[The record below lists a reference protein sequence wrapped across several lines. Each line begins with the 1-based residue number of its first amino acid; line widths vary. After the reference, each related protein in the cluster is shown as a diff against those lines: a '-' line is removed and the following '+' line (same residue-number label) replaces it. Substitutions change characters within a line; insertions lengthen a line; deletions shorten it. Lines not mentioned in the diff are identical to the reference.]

1 MWAMSDRFKRRFFLP
16 LGFLLSLVL
25 STLYACRQGP
35 DPTPDPRVLAPEPSA
50 QGAGS
55 GALGQV
61 ALSVPSVIG
70 NGIGSWT
77 ASGLTTITSASPSTL
92 TRGDTFAVYGSSTGT
107 EDTAPSDGFVGRG
120 TVNASGSLSWAN
132 GSLPPS
138 AWSAWPFLAAVREAG
153 SDVFSLTIYINGSLG
168 GSSGTGSSG
177 GTTLV
182 NQGSPGDAGAAW
194 YMQLTDG
201 GGGVISPATSNNQV
215 TQITEET
222 SSAFSLTL
230 LAEAAVENGSAFNP
244 ASYLLQAGA
253 ESQSSG
259 DVVPLLTDSS
269 GALLSNHSSIAP
281 VIATTLVNQLLIKGS
296 SGKHISTLV
305 QVDATAPTATY
316 YVQMVQGSA
325 TCPADGA
332 VTFLHVPI
340 TVIHVVNTPNT
351 VVFDD
356 TGALA
361 SFTTGLCV
369 DLSSSQSTKTSTG
382 LSYILADSSVL

>member
-201 GGGVISPATSNNQV
+201 GGGVISPATAGNQS
-215 TQITEET
+215 TQIIEET
-222 SSAFSLTL
+222 SSASSL
-230 LAEAAVENGSAFNP
+230 AIISDAVVPNASAFNP
-244 ASYLLQAGA
+244 ASYLFQVGA
-253 ESQSSG
+253 WSQSTG
-259 DVVPLLTDSS
+259 EIVPLLIDSS
-269 GALLSNHSSIAP
+269 GALLANPSSVVP
-281 VIATTLVNQLLIKGS
+281 VRTTSLVAEFVIKAA
-296 SGKHISTLV
+296 SGTHISTLA
-305 QVDATAPTATY
+305 QVDATAPTDIY
-316 YVQMVQGSA
+316 YVQLLQGSA

-332 VTFLHVPI
+332 VTTLHIPL
-340 TVIHVVNTPNT
+340 TVNHVLGYANQ
-351 VVFDD
+351 VVFND
-356 TGALA
+356 TGAHA
-361 SFTTGLCV
+361 VFTTGLCV
-369 DLSSSQSTKTSTG
+369 ALSSTQTLKTTTG
-382 LSYILADSSVL
+382 LTYLFADSSVL